1 MPGIGKKEIVV
12 LSVGYERRSVDELIE
27 LLSGHDV
34 ILLLDVREAPFSRR
48 TEFRKNVLAARLSEA
63 GIAYQHLQAAGN
75 PHRKKKVNIR
85 ECLSLY
91 ENYLRSNPNVVDLVV
106 AQLGSGPVAMLCYER
121 QHADCHRSILL
132 DALTEQASYKLN
144 VVCVDD

>member
-1 MPGIGKKEIVV
+1 MPGVGKEEIVV

-27 LLSGHDV
+27 LLSGFDV

-48 TEFRKNVLAARLSEA
+48 TEFRKNVLAARLLEA
-63 GIAYQHLQAAGN
+63 GIDYQHLQAAGN
-75 PHRKKKVNIR
+75 PYRKKKVNIT

-91 ENYLRSNPNVVDLVV
+91 AKYLKSNPDVVDLVA
-106 AQLGSGPVAMLCYER
+106 AQLGNGPVAMLCYER
-121 QHADCHRSILL
+121 QHEDCHRSVLL
-132 DALTEQASYKLN
+132 DALTEQASHRLN